1 MYQSKKLLTTTDS
14 LYQRGGVRNI
24 TKNDFK
30 RLLEVCV
37 NDNHFISNNQHYQ
50 QFEGFAMGSPLSAI
64 MANIFLCHH
73 EQKWLEDC
81 PIDFRPLLYRR
92 YVDGCFIAFRKRD
105 VEPFYNNLNSKHL
118 NIKFTKEHENENK
131 LEFSRC

>member
-92 YVDGCFIAFRKRD
+92 YVDGCFIAFRKR
-105 VEPFYNNLNSKHL
+105 
-118 NIKFTKEHENENK
+118 
-131 LEFSRC
+131 C